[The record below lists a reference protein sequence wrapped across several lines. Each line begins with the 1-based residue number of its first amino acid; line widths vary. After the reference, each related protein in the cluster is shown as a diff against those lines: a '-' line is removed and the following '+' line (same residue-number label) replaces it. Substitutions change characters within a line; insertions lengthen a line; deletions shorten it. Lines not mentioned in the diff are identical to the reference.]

1 MPIRHLLDPEIAPAV
16 EALPIPDLT
25 ADVLPM
31 MRSFTFPQGELSDA
45 VSREETEVPGERPIP
60 VRVHRPVGQDDA
72 LPGILAIHG
81 GGYVIGDRT
90 MYDALFDRWCVELG
104 VVGVSVG
111 YRLAPET
118 PFPGPLDDCYAA
130 LQWTSAHA
138 DHLGIDPTCIG
149 VYGASAG
156 GGLAAGLALLA
167 RDRGEVDVAFQ
178 FLQYPMLDD
187 RQLTPSSQLDGLP
200 VWSRH
205 SNTFGWSSYLGD
217 LHGTD
222 DVPAHAA
229 AARAEDLAGL
239 PPAFIAVGALDGF
252 RDEDIRYATRLN
264 QAGVPAEL
272 HVYPGAPHGFEM
284 AGDTAVARQAAR
296 NGEDW
301 MRRQLR
307 RGGSAGET
315 PPS

>member
-25 ADVLPM
+25 ADLLPM

-156 GGLAAGLALLA
+156 GGLAAGH
-167 RDRGEVDVAFQ
+167 RRTGG
-178 FLQYPMLDD
+178 
-187 RQLTPSSQLDGLP
+187 SC
-200 VWSRH
+200 
-205 SNTFGWSSYLGD
+205 FGWANASTPDKMQYRV
-217 LHGTD
+217 H
-222 DVPAHAA
+222 
-229 AARAEDLAGL
+229 
-239 PPAFIAVGALDGF
+239 
-252 RDEDIRYATRLN
+252 
-264 QAGVPAEL
+264 
-272 HVYPGAPHGFEM
+272 
-284 AGDTAVARQAAR
+284 
-296 NGEDW
+296 
-301 MRRQLR
+301 QL
-307 RGGSAGET
+307 
-315 PPS
+315 